1 MYATRTMY
9 YTAKRENINARSRIL
24 FNEIR
29 KQIVQGMMIRYQ
41 NLINISIAFKCNHFY
56 LSFEFIYTMKI
67 QASKIDVR
75 NFFDGTN

>member
-1 MYATRTMY
+1 MQHEQCTTRQG
-9 YTAKRENINARSRIL
+9 ENINARSRIL

-56 LSFEFIYTMKI
+56 LSFEF
-67 QASKIDVR
+67 V
-75 NFFDGTN
+75 